1 MTEPASA
8 GPDAAV
14 VDAAR
19 LLQQLE
25 RPDLAER
32 VSAAAARLK
41 RPATVVC
48 VVGEF
53 KQGKS
58 SLVNALLG
66 QHVCPVD
73 DDLATSAIT
82 LVRYADEPSAIVRRR
97 VPRVSAVVPPG
108 GGPPPQDPRG
118 GEVVVEHAAID
129 DLHQWVSEAGNP
141 GNHKAVDRVEIATP
155 SALLRNGLV
164 MVDTPGMGGLGAG
177 HAAATL
183 GFLPFAD
190 GLLFVSDASS
200 ELTAPEIA
208 FLERA
213 YELCPTVLF
222 ALTKIDL
229 YPQWKRIMEID
240 EGHLARAG
248 LHDIPIVGVSSSLR
262 IEALRRKDRSL
273 NEASR
278 VPELVRHLSSDVVE
292 PAKAN
297 AVGRSVGEASAALTQ
312 VSAGLRAEAALLA
325 DPGQAE
331 AAVRDLERAK
341 ERLEFLRGP
350 GARWSVLVND
360 RVADLSNEV
369 NHHFRGAFRSIS
381 KMMDERIETL
391 TKGTEWDELTAYL
404 QRVVADEV
412 TNTFVELET
421 GRSTIRAE
429 VVDLLREEQVD
440 LGQKSA
446 LAASLD
452 VGEIWQSK
460 ALDPQASTGKKAFGT
475 VVTGA
480 RGAQGGIM
488 MFGMMG
494 TFLPA
499 AAGVLLLSNPVL
511 LGIGAVFGG
520 MGLADDRR
528 RKVAAR
534 RLAARTQ
541 VRQFLDDISF
551 EMGNETGA
559 MVREIQRELRDD
571 FTERIGELI
580 RTYTETAQRAQ
591 ADMQSGAAE
600 RQHRAQNLDAQLT
613 ALDGVQRRLA
623 TFAAVGP

>member
-1 MTEPASA
+1 MTEERPSGA
-8 GPDAAV
+8 DAAV
-14 VDAAR
+14 VDTAR
-19 LLQQLE
+19 LLQQLQ

-32 VSAAAARLK
+32 VSAAAARLR

-66 QHVCPVD
+66 QTVCPVD

-82 LVRYADEPSAIVRRR
+82 LVRYAEEASAVVRRR
-97 VPRVSAVVPPG
+97 VPRATSTIAPG
-108 GGPPPQDPRG
+108 GVNPDPRG
-118 GEVVVEHAAID
+118 GEMVVEQVAVD

-141 GNHKAVDRVEIATP
+141 GNHKAVDRVEITTP

-190 GLLFVSDASS
+190 GLLFVSDASA

-213 YELCPTVLF
+213 RELCPTVLF

-229 YPQWKRIMEID
+229 YPQWQRIMEID
-240 EGHLARAG
+240 SGHLERAG
-248 LHDIPIVGVSSSLR
+248 LHDIAIVGVSSSLR
-262 IEALRRKDRSL
+262 IEALRRKDRDL

-297 AVGRSVGEASAALTQ
+297 ATQRSVGEASGALAQ
-312 VSAGLRAEAALLA
+312 VAAGLRAEAALLS
-325 DPGQAE
+325 DPDQARAGL
-331 AAVRDLERAK
+331 AALDEAK

-412 TNTFVELET
+412 TNTFVEFEE
-421 GRSTIRAE
+421 GRNNIRAA
-429 VVDLLREEQVD
+429 VVELLREEH
-440 LGQKSA
+440 LGVVSNSA
-446 LAASLD
+446 IAASID
-452 VGEIWQSK
+452 VAEIWQSK
-460 ALDPQASTGKKAFGT
+460 ALEPQTSTGKKAFGT
-475 VVTGA
+475 MITGA
-480 RGAQGGIM
+480 RGAQGGII

-499 AAGVLLLSNPVL
+499 AAGVLIAFEP
-511 LGIGAVFGG
+511 G
-520 MGLADDRR
+520 
-528 RKVAAR
+528 AAR
-534 RLAARTQ
+534 HRRG
-541 VRQFLDDISF
+541 VRRNGVGRRPEAQGGRPPHGSAYP
-551 EMGNETGA
+551 GSPVPG
-559 MVREIQRELRDD
+559 RHQLRDGQRD
-571 FTERIGELI
+571 ERHG
-580 RTYTETAQRAQ
+580 QRDPARSCVTTS
-591 ADMQSGAAE
+591 ANES
-600 RQHRAQNLDAQLT
+600 
-613 ALDGVQRRLA
+613 
-623 TFAAVGP
+623 PS